1 MPMID
6 PIAVNGGRLDDP
18 RYPANSRTYPANQ
31 NLNAMNSVGEFTD
44 TGTGGRT
51 NNDLRVDQN
60 PNTRA
65 GYVNPWGNGTTPT
78 VPTTPAS
85 PNGAGGGNGG
95 GYGYGTTTTGG
106 TPYSGDY
113 DLSDYLRMQAAA
125 RIEGELANL
134 SGAYK
139 QAMNGYD
146 AELKNIQK
154 SYYNQRNQSAAQD
167 AIARRNFDERAA
179 ASGLNSGTAGQ
190 ADLARSAAYT
200 GELARLGAAE
210 DAERNAVEMNR
221 ANAQAQYEQAM
232 AQAKANNQQQLA
244 GDLYK
249 ELIRVQGLEREDAI
263 NAAKAAASAS
273 SLRYYS
279 PGKDAGDKTADSPTG
294 KDYTALDSI
303 FGLYGLD
310 GAQDYIKANYKA
322 LGYDN
327 QTQALSDFNYHLREA
342 GKYPTP
348 EEPAPAVAP
357 QAGGVTNGA
366 VRRAGADGIP
376 QTYYLI
382 NGTMPASATTP
393 YVGPSELEY
402 YRRQGIITPIVSAD
416 GTITYTWA

>member
-65 GYVNPWGNGTTPT
+65 GFVNPWGNGTTPT
-78 VPTTPAS
+78 VPTTPTS
-85 PNGAGGGNGG
+85 PTNYTGGADGAGGI
-95 GYGYGTTTTGG
+95 GYYGSATTGG

-113 DLSDYLRMQAAA
+113 DRSDSLRMQAAA

-146 AELKNIQK
+146 AELRNIQK

-190 ADLARSAAYT
+190 ADLARSAAHT

-232 AQAKANNQQQLA
+232 AQARANNQQQLA

-263 NAAKAAASAS
+263 NNAKLAASSVRYSGGGSGGGSSTKSTTAEDAYKPLLTAAQARDAVQSGVINDETQRAYEYYFGQPYVAPTEAAAPQTP
-273 SLRYYS
+273 R
-279 PGKDAGDKTADSPTG
+279 PGD
-294 KDYTALDSI
+294 
-303 FGLYGLD
+303 
-310 GAQDYIKANYKA
+310 
-322 LGYDN
+322 
-327 QTQALSDFNYHLREA
+327 
-342 GKYPTP
+342 
-348 EEPAPAVAP
+348 
-357 QAGGVTNGA
+357 VTNGA
-366 VRRAGADGIP
+366 VRRAGVDGIP

-382 NGTMPASATTP
+382 NGNMPQSVTTP
-393 YVGPSELEY
+393 YVGPAELEY
-402 YRRQGIITPIVSAD
+402 YRQIGIITPIVNAD